1 MAMIVT
7 GRFTTFDEAE
17 GGARHLYERA
27 FGPQDVSIFFL
38 NPGGQHA
45 RFPIGGDVYAD
56 TAAKPGGRGAV
67 LGALRGLLIGVI
79 AGMSV
84 YALGLRYWFVPAAGA
99 LAGAYL
105 GAFGGALGRMRGE
118 RSEGKGMLEKSETG
132 VILAA
137 RVTPATAAAA
147 EDVLRA
153 SGALSIECVEG
164 EWQDG
169 EWRDFDP
176 VRRPGGAATRG
187 QRGPR

>member
-1 MAMIVT
+1 MAMIVA

-27 FGPQDVSIFFL
+27 FGPDDVSIFFL

-56 TAAKPGGRGAV
+56 TAAKPGGRGAMI
-67 LGALRGLLIGVI
+67 GAMRGLLIGAAV
-79 AGMSV
+79 GLVV
-84 YALGLRYWFVPAAGA
+84 YAVGVRYWFVPAAGA

-105 GAFGGALGRMRGE
+105 GALGRMRGE
-118 RSEGKGMLEKSETG
+118 PAEGKGTLARSETG

-137 RVTPATAAAA
+137 RVTPDTASTA

-153 SGALSIECVEG
+153 TGAHSIERVEG
-164 EWQDG
+164 DWQDG

-176 VRRPGGAATRG
+176 VRRPDEPASG
-187 QRGPR
+187 GPR

>member
-45 RFPIGGDVYAD
+45 RFPLGGDVYAD

-79 AGMSV
+79 AGTSV

-118 RSEGKGMLEKSETG
+118 CSEGKGTLEKSETG

-147 EDVLRA
+147 EDVLRE
-153 SGALSIECVEG
+153 SGALSIERVEG
-164 EWQDG
+164 DWQDG

-176 VRRPGGAATRG
+176 VRRPGSAT

>member
-1 MAMIVT
+1 MAMIVA

-27 FGPQDVSIFFL
+27 FGSDDVSIFFL
-38 NPGGQHA
+38 NPAGQHA

-56 TAAKPGGRGAV
+56 TAAKPGGRGAMI
-67 LGALRGLLIGVI
+67 GAIRGVVIGIVVGLLVYAIGV
-79 AGMSV
+79 
-84 YALGLRYWFVPAAGA
+84 RYWFVPAAAA

-118 RSEGKGMLEKSETG
+118 QAEGKGTLAQSESG
-132 VILAA
+132 VILAV
-137 RVTPATAAAA
+137 RVAPDTVNTA

-153 SGALSIECVEG
+153 TGASSIERVEG
-164 EWQDG
+164 DWQDG

-176 VRRPGGAATRG
+176 VRRPGEPASGG
-187 QRGPR
+187 HPR

>member
-1 MAMIVT
+1 
-7 GRFTTFDEAE
+7 
-17 GGARHLYERA
+17 
-27 FGPQDVSIFFL
+27 VSIFFL

-45 RFPIGGDVYAD
+45 RYPIGGDVYAD
-56 TAAKPGGRGAV
+56 TAAKPGGRGAMV
-67 LGALRGLLIGVI
+67 GALRGMLIGVI
-79 AGMSV
+79 VGLIA
-84 YALGLRYWFVPAAGA
+84 YAIGLRYWFVPVAGA

-118 RSEGKGMLEKSETG
+118 QAEGKGTLEQTESG

-137 RVTPATAAAA
+137 RVTAATAAAA

-153 SGALSIECVEG
+153 TGAQAIERVEG

-176 VRRPGGAATRG
+176 VRRPDGTTQDAAH
-187 QRGPR
+187 

>member
-1 MAMIVT
+1 MAMIVA

-27 FGPQDVSIFFL
+27 FGQDDVSIFFL

-56 TAAKPGGRGAV
+56 TAAKPGGRGAMI
-67 LGALRGLLIGVI
+67 GATCGLLIGFV
-79 AGMSV
+79 AGLIV
-84 YALGLRYWFVPAAGA
+84 YALGARYWFMVASCA

-118 RSEGKGMLEKSETG
+118 QAEGKGTLAQSETG

-137 RVTPATAAAA
+137 RVTRDTANAA

-153 SGALSIECVEG
+153 TGAESIECVEG
-164 EWQDG
+164 DWQDG
-169 EWRDFDP
+169 RWRDFDP
-176 VRRPGGAATRG
+176 VRRP
-187 QRGPR
+187 

>member
-1 MAMIVT
+1 MTMIVA

-27 FGPQDVSIFFL
+27 FGPDDVSIFFL

-56 TAAKPGGRGAV
+56 SAAKPGGRGAAV
-67 LGALRGLLIGVI
+67 GAMRGLLIGAV
-79 AGMSV
+79 AGLLV
-84 YALGLRYWFVPAAGA
+84 YAIGWRYWFVPAAGA
-99 LAGAYL
+99 LVGAYL
-105 GAFGGALGRMRGE
+105 GAFGGALGRMRGQQA
-118 RSEGKGMLEKSETG
+118 EGKGTLAHSDSG

-137 RVTPATAAAA
+137 RVTPTTADTA

-153 SGALSIECVEG
+153 TGATSIERVEG
-164 EWQDG
+164 DWQDG

-176 VRRPGGAATRG
+176 VRRPDQAGAGSTR
-187 QRGPR
+187 

>member
-1 MAMIVT
+1 MAMIVA

-27 FGPQDVSIFFL
+27 FGPDDVSIFFL

-56 TAAKPGGRGAV
+56 TAAKPGGRGAMV
-67 LGALRGLLIGVI
+67 GALRGLAIGTVVGMIVYAIGVH
-79 AGMSV
+79 
-84 YALGLRYWFVPAAGA
+84 YWFVPAAGA

-105 GAFGGALGRMRGE
+105 GAFGGALGRMRGQQA
-118 RSEGKGMLEKSETG
+118 EGKGTLAHTETG

-137 RVTPATAAAA
+137 RVTATTAAAA

-153 SGALSIECVEG
+153 TGAQSIERVEG
-164 EWQDG
+164 DWQDG
-169 EWRDFDP
+169 QWRDFDP
-176 VRRPGGAATRG
+176 VRRPDGTTQGA
-187 QRGPR
+187 PH

>member
-1 MAMIVT
+1 MTMIVA
-7 GRFTTFDEAE
+7 GRFTTFDAAE

-27 FGPQDVSIFFL
+27 FGPDDVSIFFL

-56 TAAKPGGRGAV
+56 SAAKPGGRGAAV
-67 LGALRGLLIGVI
+67 GALRGLLIGVV
-79 AGMSV
+79 AGLIV
-84 YALGLRYWFVPAAGA
+84 YAAGWRAWFVPAAGA

-105 GAFGGALGRMRGE
+105 GAFGGALGRMRGRRAE
-118 RSEGKGMLEKSETG
+118 GSGVLARSDSG

-137 RVTPATAAAA
+137 RVTSGNVSTA

-153 SGALSIECVEG
+153 IGATSIERVEG

-176 VRRPGGAATRG
+176 VRRPDETGRARSD
-187 QRGPR
+187 

>member
-1 MAMIVT
+1 MAMIVA

-27 FGPQDVSIFFL
+27 FGPDDVSIFFL

-56 TAAKPGGRGAV
+56 TAAKPGGRGAMI
-67 LGALRGLLIGVI
+67 GAIRGLLIGVV
-79 AGMSV
+79 AGLIV
-84 YALGLRYWFVPAAGA
+84 YAVGLRYWFVPAAGA
-99 LAGAYL
+99 LTGAYL

-118 RSEGKGMLEKSETG
+118 QAEGKGTLAQSETG

-137 RVTPATAAAA
+137 RVTPDTATAA

-153 SGALSIECVEG
+153 TGAKSIERVEG
-164 EWQDG
+164 DWQNG

-176 VRRPGGAATRG
+176 VRRPDEAPSDV
-187 QRGPR
+187 PR